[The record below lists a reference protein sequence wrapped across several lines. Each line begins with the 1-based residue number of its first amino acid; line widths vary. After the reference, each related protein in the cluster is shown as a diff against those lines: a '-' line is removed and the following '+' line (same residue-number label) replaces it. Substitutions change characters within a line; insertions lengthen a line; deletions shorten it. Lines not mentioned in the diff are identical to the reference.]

1 MKYFYFLILFC
12 TIFSCSEYQK
22 ILKNTDTNFQYEE
35 AIKYYD
41 NGDFARSIQLLE
53 GLLDDFIGTSDAE
66 NVYYHYTYC
75 YFFLKDYV
83 SAVYHF
89 NRFNNLF
96 ISSDKLEEMSFMYA
110 YSHYLQSPRSSLDQN
125 LTKEAIKNLELFI
138 DTYPESNRIIRV
150 NELILDLNKKIEK
163 KNFEIVKLYYDTGK
177 FKSAIFSIDNFLNNF
192 PETELLE
199 EVLYVQIQA
208 YYRLAGNSIEEKK
221 SQRVKEAIF
230 AVDNFLISFPD
241 GNFTSKVQVI
251 YEKLK
256 NIENGL

>member
-1 MKYFYFLILFC
+1 
-12 TIFSCSEYQK
+12 
-22 ILKNTDTNFQYEE
+22 
-35 AIKYYD
+35 
-41 NGDFARSIQLLE
+41 
-53 GLLDDFIGTSDAE
+53 
-66 NVYYHYTYC
+66 
-75 YFFLKDYV
+75 
-83 SAVYHF
+83 
-89 NRFNNLF
+89 
-96 ISSDKLEEMSFMYA
+96 MYA

-177 FKSAIFSIDNFLNNF
+177 FKSAIFAIDNFLNNF